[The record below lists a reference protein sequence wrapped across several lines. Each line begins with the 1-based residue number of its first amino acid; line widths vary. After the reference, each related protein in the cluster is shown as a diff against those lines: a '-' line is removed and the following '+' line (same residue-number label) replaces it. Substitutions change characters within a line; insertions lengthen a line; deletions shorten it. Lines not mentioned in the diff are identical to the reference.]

1 MHILQIVQ
9 AKLYILW
16 HDLIGLIKRRAQMAW
31 VESAP
36 KLRKFGNSRVGSVAP
51 INHQSLVSA
60 VLATWHIQLEKQ
72 GAKYDSAP
80 AYVASRQV
88 RGHPLLSATHQAVER
103 TISQKWR
110 SDNLRR
116 ERNLAWKI

>member
-1 MHILQIVQ
+1 
-9 AKLYILW
+9 
-16 HDLIGLIKRRAQMAW
+16 MAW

-88 RGHPLLSATHQAVER
+88 RGHPLLSATHQAVWKGQFHKNGAR
-103 TISQKWR
+103 TIWGGK
-110 SDNLRR
+110 
-116 ERNLAWKI
+116 EI